1 MKKVNLLFRY
11 GLVSFIGIFG
21 FFAGILIYD
30 VHSVR
35 QPVKNIFN
43 EALITNASLVEE
55 HISTWLQSEVAALEI
70 FRDSIIEPEDARDN
84 IVYYLNQ
91 IPQPTGYEY
100 VMVAWDEDNDTG
112 TYNNLAS
119 YNDKG
124 HFNETSRIYTKDYYK
139 AHKAGQKRYIDPIR
153 KSNTGINS
161 LPIMVSFKYF
171 DKVDQNEKT
180 GVVVGFLSLETL
192 NNFNINFYQT
202 GHIYITD
209 ITADSTPVI
218 GNPPTE
224 SEVTV
229 SKTIPFENRKWQL
242 DVAMESKE
250 VQTPVNN
257 LRAKVILTAVPVA
270 TVCLALVILMIYTL
284 LKRVNVMKK
293 SMDELTS
300 GDKDLTKRLQF
311 TREDAITKVMGSCN
325 NFVDMTHKTVL
336 SINDTKNKVIET
348 YKELNK
354 TIEENHTHLEK
365 ILNAMLNVSS
375 AETNQQESVD
385 MTASAITQ
393 ISSNIQSLNKL
404 VESQSA
410 AITQASASIEEMI
423 GNIRAVTLSV
433 ENMSK
438 EFGMLSKVTKG
449 GIEKNNQVNDLLT
462 NIADS
467 SKVLTEANKT
477 ISSVASQTN
486 LLAMNAA
493 IEAAHAGEAGKGFAV
508 VADEIRKLAEE
519 SSKQSKEIGTALKTV
534 SEQINNVVV
543 SASESMALFQKVDVE
558 INNTNQLVSQ
568 ISNAMVEQD
577 EGSKQVLEALS
588 DMNNSTFEVKSAS
601 LEMDKGSKSI
611 LETVSQLE
619 KASQSMK
626 DAYGQISG
634 GVSDIQNSTSK
645 LNNMNTSL
653 GGTIKE
659 IEEKINQFKI

>member
-1 MKKVNLLFRY
+1 MKKANLLFRY
-11 GLVSFIGIFG
+11 GLVSFVGIFG
-21 FFAGILIYD
+21 FFLGILIYD

-35 QPVKNIFN
+35 QPVKDIFN
-43 EALITNASLVEE
+43 EALMTNASLVEE
-55 HISTWLQSEVAALEI
+55 HISSWLQSEIAALEI
-70 FRDSIIEPEDARDN
+70 FRDSIIEPEDSRDN
-84 IVYYLNQ
+84 IVHHLNQ

-100 VMVAWDEDNDTG
+100 VMVAWDEDNDAG

-124 HFNETSRIYTKDYYK
+124 HFNETSRIHAKDYYK

-153 KSNTGINS
+153 KTNTGINS

-180 GVVVGFLSLETL
+180 GVVVGFLSLEAL
-192 NNFNINFYQT
+192 NNFNISFYQT

-209 ITADSTPVI
+209 VTADGMPVI

-229 SKTIPFENRKWQL
+229 SKTISFENKIWQL
-242 DVAMESKE
+242 DVAMENKE

-257 LRAKVILTAVPVA
+257 LRTKVILTAVPVA

-311 TREDAITKVMGSCN
+311 TREDEITKVMGSCN

-365 ILNAMLNVSS
+365 ILNEMSNVSS

-410 AITQASASIEEMI
+410 AITQASSSIEEMI
-423 GNIRAVTLSV
+423 GNIRAVTVSV
-433 ENMSK
+433 EDMSK
-438 EFGMLSKVTKG
+438 EFGMLSKTTKD

-519 SSKQSKEIGTALKTV
+519 SSKQSKEIGAALKTV
-534 SEQINNVVV
+534 SEQIDNVVV
-543 SASESMALFQKVDVE
+543 SASESMALFQKVDEE

-626 DAYGQISG
+626 DAHNQISG

>member
-1 MKKVNLLFRY
+1 MKKANLLFRY

-43 EALITNASLVEE
+43 EALSTNASLVEE
-55 HISTWLQSEVAALEI
+55 HISTWLQSEIAALEI

-100 VMVAWDEDNDTG
+100 VMVAWDEDNDSG
-112 TYNNLAS
+112 TYNNLDS
-119 YNDKG
+119 YKDKG
-124 HFNETSRIYTKDYYK
+124 HFNESSRIHAKDYYK
-139 AHKAGQKRYIDPIR
+139 AHKAGKSRYIDPIR

-161 LPIMVSFKYF
+161 LPIMVGFKYF
-171 DKVDQNEKT
+171 DKVDQIEKT
-180 GVVVGFLSLETL
+180 GVVVGFLSLATL
-192 NNFNINFYQT
+192 DNFNINFYQT
-202 GHIYITD
+202 GHIHITD
-209 ITADSTPVI
+209 ITTDTVSPVI

-224 SEVTV
+224 SELTV
-229 SKTIPFENRKWQL
+229 SKTIAFENRKWQL
-242 DVAMESKE
+242 DVSMENQE
-250 VQTPVNN
+250 VQKPVNN
-257 LRAKVILTAVPVA
+257 LRTKVIVTAAPVA

-354 TIEENHTHLEK
+354 TIEENHKHLEK

-404 VESQSA
+404 VESQST

-438 EFGMLSKVTKG
+438 EFGMLSKATKG
-449 GIEKNNQVNDLLT
+449 GIEKNN
-462 NIADS
+462 
-467 SKVLTEANKT
+467 
-477 ISSVASQTN
+477 
-486 LLAMNAA
+486 
-493 IEAAHAGEAGKGFAV
+493 
-508 VADEIRKLAEE
+508 
-519 SSKQSKEIGTALKTV
+519 
-534 SEQINNVVV
+534 
-543 SASESMALFQKVDVE
+543 
-558 INNTNQLVSQ
+558 
-568 ISNAMVEQD
+568 
-577 EGSKQVLEALS
+577 
-588 DMNNSTFEVKSAS
+588 
-601 LEMDKGSKSI
+601 
-611 LETVSQLE
+611 
-619 KASQSMK
+619 
-626 DAYGQISG
+626 
-634 GVSDIQNSTSK
+634 
-645 LNNMNTSL
+645 
-653 GGTIKE
+653 
-659 IEEKINQFKI
+659 

>member
-1 MKKVNLLFRY
+1 MKKANLLFRY
-11 GLVSFIGIFG
+11 GLVSFVGIFG
-21 FFAGILIYD
+21 FFLGILIYD

-35 QPVKNIFN
+35 QPVKDIFN
-43 EALITNASLVEE
+43 EALMTNASLVEE
-55 HISTWLQSEVAALEI
+55 HISSWLQSEIAALEI
-70 FRDSIIEPEDARDN
+70 FRDSIIEPEDSRDN
-84 IVYYLNQ
+84 IVHHLNQ

-100 VMVAWDEDNDTG
+100 VMVAWDEDNDAG

-124 HFNETSRIYTKDYYK
+124 HFNETSRIHAKDYYK

-153 KSNTGINS
+153 KTNTGINS

-180 GVVVGFLSLETL
+180 GVVVGFLSLEAL
-192 NNFNINFYQT
+192 NNFNISFYQT

-209 ITADSTPVI
+209 VTADGMPVI

-229 SKTIPFENRKWQL
+229 SKTISFENKIWQL
-242 DVAMESKE
+242 DVAMENKE

-257 LRAKVILTAVPVA
+257 LRTKVILTAVPVA

-284 LKRVNVMKK
+284 LKRVNVLKK

-311 TREDAITKVMGSCN
+311 TREDEITKVMGSCN

-365 ILNAMLNVSS
+365 ILNEMSNVSS

-410 AITQASASIEEMI
+410 AITQASSSIEEMI
-423 GNIRAVTLSV
+423 GNIRAVTVSV
-433 ENMSK
+433 EDMSK
-438 EFGMLSKVTKG
+438 EFGMLSKTTKD

-519 SSKQSKEIGTALKTV
+519 SSKQSKEIGAALKTV
-534 SEQINNVVV
+534 SEQIDNVVV
-543 SASESMALFQKVDVE
+543 SASESMALFQKVDGE
-558 INNTNQLVSQ
+558 
-568 ISNAMVEQD
+568 
-577 EGSKQVLEALS
+577 
-588 DMNNSTFEVKSAS
+588 
-601 LEMDKGSKSI
+601 
-611 LETVSQLE
+611 
-619 KASQSMK
+619 
-626 DAYGQISG
+626 
-634 GVSDIQNSTSK
+634 
-645 LNNMNTSL
+645 
-653 GGTIKE
+653 
-659 IEEKINQFKI
+659 

>member
-1 MKKVNLLFRY
+1 MKKANLLFRY

-21 FFAGILIYD
+21 FFAGILTYD

-43 EALITNASLVEE
+43 EALITNASLIEE
-55 HISTWLQSEVAALEI
+55 HISTWLQSEIAALEI
-70 FRDSIIEPEDARDN
+70 FRDSIIEPEDTRDN

-124 HFNETSRIYTKDYYK
+124 HFNETSRIYSKDYYK

-209 ITADSTPVI
+209 VTTYSTPVI

-229 SKTIPFENRKWQL
+229 SKNISFENRKWQL
-242 DVAMESKE
+242 EVAMENKE
-250 VQTPVNN
+250 IQTPINN
-257 LRAKVILTAVPVA
+257 LRTKVILTAVPVA
-270 TVCLALVILMIYTL
+270 TVCLALVIFLIYTL
-284 LKRVNVMKK
+284 LKKVNVMKK

-348 YKELNK
+348 YKEFNK
-354 TIEENHTHLEK
+354 TIEENHSHLEK

-375 AETNQQESVD
+375 AETNQQDSVD
-385 MTASAITQ
+385 MTASSITQ

-438 EFGMLSKVTKG
+438 EFGMLSKVTKD
-449 GIEKNNQVNDLLT
+449 GIDKNNQVNDLLT

-519 SSKQSKEIGTALKTV
+519 SSKQSKEIGAALKTV

-543 SASESMALFQKVDVE
+543 NASESMALFQKVDVE

-611 LETVSQLE
+611 LETVSQL
-619 KASQSMK
+619 KKTSHSMK
-626 DAYGQISG
+626 DAYCQISG
-634 GVSDIQNSTSK
+634 GVSDIQTSTSK
-645 LNNMNTSL
+645 LNSMNTSL

>member
-1 MKKVNLLFRY
+1 MKKANLLFRY

-124 HFNETSRIYTKDYYK
+124 HFNETSRIYAKDYYK

-224 SEVTV
+224 SEVAV

>member
-1 MKKVNLLFRY
+1 MKKANLLFRY
-11 GLVSFIGIFG
+11 GLVSFVGIFG
-21 FFAGILIYD
+21 FFLGILIYD

-35 QPVKNIFN
+35 QPVKDIFN
-43 EALITNASLVEE
+43 EALMTNASLVEE
-55 HISTWLQSEVAALEI
+55 HISSWLQSEIAALEI

-84 IVYYLNQ
+84 IVRHLNQ

-100 VMVAWDEDNDTG
+100 VMVAWDEDNDAG
-112 TYNNLAS
+112 TYNNLSS

-124 HFNETSRIYTKDYYK
+124 HFNETSRIHAKDYYK

-153 KSNTGINS
+153 KTNTGINS

-180 GVVVGFLSLETL
+180 GVVVGFLSLEAL
-192 NNFNINFYQT
+192 NNFNISFYQT

-209 ITADSTPVI
+209 VTADGMPVI

-229 SKTIPFENRKWQL
+229 SKTISFENKIWQL
-242 DVAMESKE
+242 DVAMENKE

-257 LRAKVILTAVPVA
+257 LRTKVILTAVPVA

-284 LKRVNVMKK
+284 LKRVNVLKK

-311 TREDAITKVMGSCN
+311 TREDEITKVMGSCN

-336 SINDTKNKVIET
+336 SINDAKNKVIET

-365 ILNAMLNVSS
+365 ILNEMSNVSS

-410 AITQASASIEEMI
+410 AITQASSSIEEMI
-423 GNIRAVTLSV
+423 GNIRAVTVSV
-433 ENMSK
+433 EDMSK
-438 EFGMLSKVTKG
+438 EFGMLSKTTKD

-519 SSKQSKEIGTALKTV
+519 SSKQSKEIGAALKTV
-534 SEQINNVVV
+534 SEQIDNVVV
-543 SASESMALFQKVDVE
+543 SASESMALFQKVDGE

-626 DAYGQISG
+626 DAHNQISG

>member
-1 MKKVNLLFRY
+1 MKKANLLFRY

-43 EALITNASLVEE
+43 EALMTNASLVEE

-100 VMVAWDEDNDTG
+100 IMVAWDEDNDTG

-124 HFNETSRIYTKDYYK
+124 HFNETSRIYAKDYYK

-209 ITADSTPVI
+209 VTADSTPVI

-229 SKTIPFENRKWQL
+229 SKTISFENRIWQL
-242 DVAMESKE
+242 DVAMENKE

-257 LRAKVILTAVPVA
+257 LRTKVILTALPVA

-365 ILNAMLNVSS
+365 ILNAMLNVSY

-438 EFGMLSKVTKG
+438 EFGMLSKATKG
-449 GIEKNNQVNDLLT
+449 GIDKNNQVNDLLT

-519 SSKQSKEIGTALKTV
+519 SSKQSKEIGAALKTV

-543 SASESMALFQKVDVE
+543 SASESMALFHKVDVE

-619 KASQSMK
+619 KTSQSMK

-653 GGTIKE
+653 GSTIKE

>member
-1 MKKVNLLFRY
+1 MKKANLLFRY
-11 GLVSFIGIFG
+11 GLVSFVGIFG
-21 FFAGILIYD
+21 FFLGILIYD

-35 QPVKNIFN
+35 QPVKDIFN
-43 EALITNASLVEE
+43 EALMTNASLVEE
-55 HISTWLQSEVAALEI
+55 HISSWLQSEIAALEI
-70 FRDSIIEPEDARDN
+70 FRDSIIEPEDSRDN
-84 IVYYLNQ
+84 IVHHLNQ

-100 VMVAWDEDNDTG
+100 VMVAWDEDNDAG

-124 HFNETSRIYTKDYYK
+124 HFNETSRIHAKDYYK
-139 AHKAGQKRYIDPIR
+139 AHKAGQKRYIDTIR
-153 KSNTGINS
+153 KTNTGINS

-180 GVVVGFLSLETL
+180 GVVVGFLSLEAL
-192 NNFNINFYQT
+192 NNFNISFYQT

-209 ITADSTPVI
+209 VTADGMPVI

-229 SKTIPFENRKWQL
+229 SKTISFENKIWQL
-242 DVAMESKE
+242 DVAMENKE

-257 LRAKVILTAVPVA
+257 LRTKVILTAVPVA

-284 LKRVNVMKK
+284 LKRVNVLKK

-311 TREDAITKVMGSCN
+311 TREDEITKVMGSCN

-365 ILNAMLNVSS
+365 ILNEMSNVSS

-410 AITQASASIEEMI
+410 AITQASSSIEEMI
-423 GNIRAVTLSV
+423 GNIRAVTVSV
-433 ENMSK
+433 EDMSK
-438 EFGMLSKVTKG
+438 EFGMLSKTTKD

-519 SSKQSKEIGTALKTV
+519 SSKQSKEIGAALKTV
-534 SEQINNVVV
+534 SEQIDNVVV
-543 SASESMALFQKVDVE
+543 SASESMALFQKVDGE

-626 DAYGQISG
+626 DAHNQISG

>member
-1 MKKVNLLFRY
+1 MKKANLLFRY
-11 GLVSFIGIFG
+11 GLVSFVGIFG
-21 FFAGILIYD
+21 FFLGILIYD

-35 QPVKNIFN
+35 QPVKDIFN
-43 EALITNASLVEE
+43 EALMTNASLVEE
-55 HISTWLQSEVAALEI
+55 HISSWLQSEIAALEI
-70 FRDSIIEPEDARDN
+70 FRDSIIEPEDSRDN
-84 IVYYLNQ
+84 IVHHLNQ

-100 VMVAWDEDNDTG
+100 VMVAWDEDNDAG

-124 HFNETSRIYTKDYYK
+124 HFNETSRIHAKDYYK

-153 KSNTGINS
+153 KTNTGINS

-180 GVVVGFLSLETL
+180 GVVVGFLSLEAL
-192 NNFNINFYQT
+192 NNFNISFYQT

-209 ITADSTPVI
+209 VTADGMPVI

-229 SKTIPFENRKWQL
+229 SKTISFENKIWQL
-242 DVAMESKE
+242 DVAMENKE

-257 LRAKVILTAVPVA
+257 LRTKVILTAVPVA

-311 TREDAITKVMGSCN
+311 TREDEITKVMGSCN

-365 ILNAMLNVSS
+365 ILNEMSNVSS

-410 AITQASASIEEMI
+410 AITQASSSIEEMI
-423 GNIRAVTLSV
+423 GNIRAVTVSV
-433 ENMSK
+433 EDMSK
-438 EFGMLSKVTKG
+438 EFGMLSKTTKD

-519 SSKQSKEIGTALKTV
+519 SSKQSKEIGAALKTV
-534 SEQINNVVV
+534 SEQIDNVVV
-543 SASESMALFQKVDVE
+543 SASESMALFQKVDGE

-626 DAYGQISG
+626 DAHNQISG